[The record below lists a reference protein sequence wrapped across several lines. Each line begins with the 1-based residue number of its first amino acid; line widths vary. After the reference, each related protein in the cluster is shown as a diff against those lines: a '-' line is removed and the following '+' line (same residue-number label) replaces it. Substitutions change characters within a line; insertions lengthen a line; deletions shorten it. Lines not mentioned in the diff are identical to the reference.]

1 LALNGVRLFYLKV
14 LEWPSFDL
22 KITLAKG
29 EQRIPE
35 LLSQQEVA
43 RILAQCANTKHQTM
57 LMTCYACGLR
67 VSELVNLRVSDI
79 DGERQVLRVT
89 QGKGA
94 KDRMVLMGSGLLRAL
109 RSYWR
114 LYRPTV
120 YLFCSHRPQDPLN
133 IATAQKAFTR
143 AKRAAGIRK
152 VGGYPFAPSCVCDA
166 SAR

>member
-1 LALNGVRLFYLKV
+1 MALNGVRLFYLKV

-57 LMTCYACGLR
+57 LMTCYACGSR

-109 RSYWR
+109 R
-114 LYRPTV
+114 
-120 YLFCSHRPQDPLN
+120 
-133 IATAQKAFTR
+133 
-143 AKRAAGIRK
+143 
-152 VGGYPFAPSCVCDA
+152 
-166 SAR
+166 